1 MAAEFRSL
9 ITGLRVRF
17 FPLRDVAVAAALLAL
32 INVLAHFTV
41 DHTSTVLVPL
51 GAVVALGY
59 ARWRGFTWRE
69 LGLARGQLRG
79 GLRYAAV
86 IVIPVVMVA
95 IGGAMLPLT
104 RSLFL
109 NDEFSTT
116 SAALWAALIV
126 IPLQTVIPEEVL
138 FRSVL
143 NASLVRTL
151 SVPFVYAV
159 GATLFGMWHISSS
172 LGLTAGNAGLTDLL
186 GTGFVARLAG
196 VIAAVSVTS
205 AAGLLFIWLRR
216 RSDSLLAPIA
226 LHWVLN
232 GAGALSAALAWQL
245 SS

>member
-1 MAAEFRSL
+1 MRASGH
-9 ITGLRVRF
+9 T
-17 FPLRDVAVAAALLAL
+17 RDVAVVAALLAL

-41 DHTSTVLVPL
+41 DHASTVVVPL
-51 GAVVALGY
+51 GAVVLLGY

-69 LGLARGQLRG
+69 VGLARGQLLG

-86 IVIPVVMVA
+86 IVIPVVMIA
-95 IGGAMLPLT
+95 IVGAMLPLT

-116 SAALWAALIV
+116 SAALWAALVV
-126 IPLQTVIPEEVL
+126 IPLQTVVPEEVL

-143 NASLVRTL
+143 NATLVRTV
-151 SVPFVYAV
+151 SVPLVYAV
-159 GATLFGMWHISSS
+159 GATLFGMWHISTS
-172 LGLTAGNAGLTDLL
+172 LGLTAGNEGLTDFF
-186 GTGFVARLAG
+186 GTGFGAQLAG

-232 GAGALSAALAWQL
+232 GAGALAAAMAWQL